1 MPSINTNVAAI
12 KARSNLDRVQ
22 RDLDT
27 SIARLSSGKRIT
39 RAHDDAAG
47 QAIAGRM
54 ESQIRG
60 LTMSIRHAK
69 DGQSLVDTQEGAL
82 QEVAAMLQR
91 MRELAVQS
99 TSGVATSADRNY
111 LDLEMTQLFNE
122 INAVSNNTRFN
133 DTRVLTGATFTFYSD
148 IDVNGTAITTVA
160 ASSSAQNLLV
170 SVTSVDIS
178 SIQDVTSTTAVQ
190 AAITQLDTAIGSIAA
205 MRSNLGAVSN
215 RFDHII
221 DNLTN
226 VVANTEAAKSR
237 VEDADFAVETT
248 QLTRN
253 TILQQAATSMVA
265 QANASKN
272 TILALIQG

>member
-1 MPSINTNVAAI
+1 MPTINTNVAAI
-12 KARSNLDRVQ
+12 KARSNLDKVQ
-22 RDLDT
+22 RDMDT

-133 DTRVLTGATFTFYSD
+133 DTRILTGATFTFYSD

>member
-1 MPSINTNVAAI
+1 MPTINTNVAAI
-12 KARSNLDRVQ
+12 KARSNLDKVQ
-22 RDLDT
+22 RDMDT

-111 LDLEMTQLFNE
+111 LDLEVTQLFNE

>member
-1 MPSINTNVAAI
+1 MPTINTNVAAI

-60 LTMSIRHAK
+60 LVMGVRHAK
-69 DGQSLVDTQEGAL
+69 DGQSLVDVQEGAL
-82 QEVAAMLQR
+82 QEVAAILQR

-99 TSGVATSADRNY
+99 SSGVASTTDQDY
-111 LDLEMTQLFNE
+111 LNTEMTALTAELDAISANTEFNGTTVMSTVYSFVTD
-122 INAVSNNTRFN
+122 IDASGTALSVGAGTMAAAVLAVNMAVVSIGGSSTVSI
-133 DTRVLTGATFTFYSD
+133 TSVLTS
-148 IDVNGTAITTVA
+148 IDAGIATVA
-160 ASSSAQNLLV
+160 NRRA
-170 SVTSVDIS
+170 T
-178 SIQDVTSTTAVQ
+178 
-190 AAITQLDTAIGSIAA
+190 
-205 MRSNLGAVSN
+205 LGAVSN
-215 RFDHII
+215 RFDHVI

-226 VVANTEAAKSR
+226 VIANTEAAKSR

-272 TILALIQG
+272 SILALIQG